1 MKNKLNIL
9 IFSSILLI
17 LALFSISI
25 YLDVKYQNNLLNEQL
40 NTLEASIK
48 NEYKQRLK
56 ESVNNTIVY
65 IDTIYNNLLNEQ
77 KKESNYN
84 LSLNEKNRK
93 ILITKMRKYLYN
105 NIQDKTRYT
114 WIYKVINYNGGDNF
128 AIRTI
133 NPNLKDSEGS
143 YLSTKTA
150 DIKGNLHYL
159 EALNGI
165 NKYKEIFYEYYFK
178 QLNTSEITKKLS
190 YAKLYKNMDW
200 IIGTGIPLNRLNNII
215 KKEKSYLIRVHR
227 KNTYNL
233 TYYRGI
239 VLALFI
245 LILFIL
251 RKKLMLTL
259 NENEKLN
266 EKLEKKLK
274 NVETNFSKFFELPIN
289 IFLIADF
296 KGNILQVNSGWEKIL
311 GYKADEIVNTNYLS
325 LVHPH
330 DIDKTLVAMKELEEG
345 HDLLFFENRYKHKNG
360 SYKTLAWSA
369 NTLQENGL
377 IYGSALNISELKE
390 KSEIIYQQSKMAAIG
405 EMTANISHQWRQPLS
420 VISTASSGLLLKKSI
435 DDLDDEFL
443 INTLEQITQSTQYL
457 SDTIEDFRN
466 FYTPSREKTEF
477 KIAHVVKKTLNL
489 VKKRYESENIEVIKN
504 ISDIT
509 IVNFENEFLQV
520 LINLLNNARDQLAK
534 STEIDKFI
542 FINAYKKDTK
552 IIFEI
557 MDNGGGI
564 KENII
569 DKIFEPYFTTKDKSI
584 GTGIGLYM
592 SEEII
597 VKHFE
602 GQIKV
607 ENHTFTYEDKEYLG
621 AKFTIEF
628 NA

>member
-9 IFSSILLI
+9 IFSSISLI

-25 YLDVKYQNNLLNEQL
+25 YLDLKYQNDLLNEQL
-40 NTLEASIK
+40 NTLESSIK

-56 ESVNNTIVY
+56 ESINNTIVY
-65 IDTIYNNLLNEQ
+65 IDTMYKHLINEQ
-77 KKESNYN
+77 NDKLNLNKENKKV
-84 LSLNEKNRK
+84 LINE
-93 ILITKMRKYLYN
+93 TRKYLYN
-105 NIQDKTRYT
+105 NIQDKSRYT
-114 WIYKVINYNGGDNF
+114 WINKIINYEGGENF
-128 AIRTI
+128 AIRLI
-133 NPNLKDSEGS
+133 HPNLKRTEGLF
-143 YLSTKTA
+143 LSTKTK
-150 DIKGNLHYL
+150 DIKGNLPYL
-159 EALNGI
+159 EELNGI
-165 NKYKEIFYEYYFK
+165 KKNKEIYYTYYFK
-178 QLNTSEITKKLS
+178 QLNTLEVTEKLS
-190 YAKLYKNMDW
+190 YAILYKKMNW
-200 IIGTGIPLNRLNNII
+200 VIVTGIPLNSLNELI
-215 KKEKSYLIRVHR
+215 KKEKNYLKRIH
-227 KNTYNL
+227 KKDTYNL
-233 TYYRGI
+233 TFYRGI
-239 VLALFI
+239 ILVLFI
-245 LILFIL
+245 LILLIL

-259 NENEKLN
+259 IENEKLN

-360 SYKTLAWSA
+360 SYRTLAWSA

-377 IYGSALNISELKE
+377 IYGSALNITELKE

-489 VKKRYESENIEVIKN
+489 VKKRYESENIKVIKN

>member
-9 IFSSILLI
+9 IFSSISLI

-25 YLDVKYQNNLLNEQL
+25 YLDLKYQNDLLNEQL
-40 NTLEASIK
+40 NTLESSIK

-56 ESVNNTIVY
+56 ESINNTIVY
-65 IDTIYNNLLNEQ
+65 IDTMYKHLINEQ
-77 KKESNYN
+77 NDKLNLNKEN
-84 LSLNEKNRK
+84 KR
-93 ILITKMRKYLYN
+93 ILINETRKYLYN
-105 NIQDKTRYT
+105 NIQDKSRYT
-114 WIYKVINYNGGDNF
+114 WINKIINYKGGENF
-128 AIRTI
+128 AIRLI
-133 NPNLKDSEGS
+133 HPNLKRTEGLF
-143 YLSTKTA
+143 LSTKTK
-150 DIKGNLHYL
+150 DIKGNLPYL
-159 EALNGI
+159 EELNGI
-165 NKYKEIFYEYYFK
+165 KKNKEIYYTYYFK
-178 QLNTSEITKKLS
+178 QLDTLEVTEKLS
-190 YAKLYKNMDW
+190 YAILYKKMNW
-200 IIGTGIPLNRLNNII
+200 VIVTGIPLNSLNELI
-215 KKEKSYLIRVHR
+215 KKEKNYLKRIH
-227 KNTYNL
+227 KKDTYNL
-233 TYYRGI
+233 TFYRGI
-239 VLALFI
+239 ILVLFI
-245 LILFIL
+245 LILLIL

-259 NENEKLN
+259 IENEKLN

-296 KGNILQVNSGWEKIL
+296 KGNILQVNSGWDKIL

-360 SYKTLAWSA
+360 SYRTLAWSA

-489 VKKRYESENIEVIKN
+489 VKKRYESENIKVIKN

-534 STEIDKFI
+534 STEIDKLI

-557 MDNGGGI
+557 IDNGGGI

>member
-9 IFSSILLI
+9 IFSSIFLI
-17 LALFSISI
+17 LTLFSISI
-25 YLDVKYQNNLLNEQL
+25 YLDIQYQNDLLNKQL
-40 NTLEASIK
+40 TTLESSIK

-56 ESVNNTIVY
+56 ESINSTIVY
-65 IDTIYNNLLNEQ
+65 IDTMYKHLIKEQ
-77 KKESNYN
+77 KNHLK
-84 LSLNEKNRK
+84 LNTKNKR
-93 ILITKMRKYLYN
+93 ILIDETRKYLYN
-105 NIQDKTRYT
+105 NIQDMLRYT
-114 WIYKVINYNGGDNF
+114 WINKIINYKGGDNF
-128 AIRTI
+128 AIRLI
-133 NPNLKDSEGS
+133 HPNLKHTEGS
-143 YLSTKTA
+143 FLSTKTK
-150 DIKGNLHYL
+150 DIKGNLPYL
-159 EALNGI
+159 EELNGI
-165 NKYKEIFYEYYFK
+165 KKDKEIYYTYYFK
-178 QLNTSEITKKLS
+178 QLNTLEATEKLS
-190 YAKLYKNMDW
+190 YAKLYKKMDW
-200 IIGTGIPLNRLNNII
+200 IIVTGIPLNSLNELI
-215 KKEKSYLIRVHR
+215 KNEKDYLKRIH
-227 KNTYNL
+227 KKDTYTL
-233 TYYRGI
+233 TFYRGI
-239 VLALFI
+239 ILVLFI
-245 LILFIL
+245 LILLIL
-251 RKKLMLTL
+251 RKKLILTL

-274 NVETNFSKFFELPIN
+274 NVETNFNKFFELPIN
-289 IFLIADF
+289 IFLISDL
-296 KGNILQVNSGWEKIL
+296 KGKILQINSGWEKIL
-311 GYKADEIVNTNYLS
+311 GYKAEELVNTNYLD

-330 DIDKTLVAMKELEEG
+330 DIDKTLIAMKELEQG

-369 NTLQENGL
+369 NVLQENGL
-377 IYGSALNISELKE
+377 IYGSALNITELKE

-466 FYTPSREKTEF
+466 FYTPTREKTEF
-477 KIAHVVKKTLNL
+477 KIEHVVKKTLNL
-489 VKKRYESENIEVIKN
+489 VKKRYENENIKIIKN

-509 IVNFENEFLQV
+509 IVNFENQFLQV
-520 LINLLNNARDQLAK
+520 LINLLNNARDQLCK
-534 STEIDKFI
+534 SKDINKLI

-552 IIFEI
+552 VIFEI
-557 MDNGGGI
+557 IDNGGGI
-564 KENII
+564 KEDII

-607 ENHTFTYEDKEYLG
+607 ENHTFSYKDKEYVG

-628 NA
+628 NN